1 MRKKYLCY
9 CFLLFIYISQFI
21 LIKAAEGD
29 EDDEELDDTEIS
41 SIMSNLKVNLNTIS
55 TNFLSP
61 SSNLEID
68 GGQVF
73 SYNNDFFYQISDVE
87 KQTGGGS
94 NIKQPQIKVSDNC
107 L

>member
-41 SIMSNLKVNLNTIS
+41 SIMSNLKVNLN
-55 TNFLSP
+55 
-61 SSNLEID
+61 SSNLGID
-68 GGQVF
+68 GGQANFF

-94 NIKQPQIKVSDNC
+94 NIKQPQIKVSDNF
-107 L
+107 LYNLNFA